1 MDIAE
6 LRDFAKA
13 EALVPHL
20 GSSFNL
26 IPLTEG
32 WFRAIEEKRHGR
44 HGEWLPRHLEFNRHQ
59 RERVLC
65 IGPCLGTDWVNY
77 ALNGAEVT
85 VAAESRL
92 LEPILLNFQWRGLTA
107 SALSADSGILAMP
120 DESADVIAA
129 NWMLDDEAPSR
140 WASEVKRLLKPGGKI
155 LALVRAEWNL
165 RRITR
170 LRWWTARSAW
180 TRAGLARLLPDFQ
193 EVRVRQRQLRR
204 SEVPGI
210 LRFIPMPLLERM
222 AGNAL
227 ILKAFK
233 PLAGREEARI
243 AA

>member
-1 MDIAE
+1 MDRFPRLLDIAEQADQRSAQMDIAE

-92 LEPILLNFQWRGLTA
+92 LEPILMNFQWRGLTA
-107 SALSADSGILAMP
+107 RDRKS
-120 DESADVIAA
+120 
-129 NWMLDDEAPSR
+129 
-140 WASEVKRLLKPGGKI
+140 
-155 LALVRAEWNL
+155 
-165 RRITR
+165 TR
-170 LRWWTARSAW
+170 LNSSHTDISRMPSSA
-180 TRAGLARLLPDFQ
+180 
-193 EVRVRQRQLRR
+193 
-204 SEVPGI
+204 
-210 LRFIPMPLLERM
+210 
-222 AGNAL
+222 
-227 ILKAFK
+227 
-233 PLAGREEARI
+233 
-243 AA
+243 